1 MPLIEVLSAHGKIM
15 TICQPCFLKF
25 GGGKWW
31 KSSDDFDEDFHDKW
45 SAEFEASGTKQKRVK
60 SFDRLFK
67 KDNTGKIRIWDITVD
82 TDGTDFIINTSS
94 GLEGGKIKQDAGTRI
109 SVGKVN
115 RTAKQQALQDQHAY
129 DDQNADLGALAPSRS
144 LPAAVFPR

>member
-1 MPLIEVLSAHGKIM
+1 MEANTNDSISKSQRTGRGGQCDICKIVGVPLIEVLSAHGKIM

-60 SFDRLFK
+60 SFDR
-67 KDNTGKIRIWDITVD
+67 R
-82 TDGTDFIINTSS
+82 S
-94 GLEGGKIKQDAGTRI
+94 EERR
-109 SVGKVN
+109 VGKEC
-115 RTAKQQALQDQHAY
+115 R
-129 DDQNADLGALAPSRS
+129 SRWS
-144 LPAAVFPR
+144 PYH